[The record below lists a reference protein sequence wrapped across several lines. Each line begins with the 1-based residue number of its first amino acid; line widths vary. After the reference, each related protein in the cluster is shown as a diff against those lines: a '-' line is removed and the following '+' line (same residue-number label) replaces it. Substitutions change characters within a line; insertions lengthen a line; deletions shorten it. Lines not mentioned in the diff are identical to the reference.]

1 MKGSPKMRRT
11 THGLRCLPYFAIIL
25 LSSIFVVACADEPAP
40 IKGGGASSPTPA
52 TQDSNFRKLKLPLGV
67 SLEAP
72 KNWWV
77 LDEHYNATIET
88 AVEAGLNLAGVDLP
102 AGKTVTVFRAN
113 SMPKT
118 TYAAI
123 SVEVA
128 DSELD
133 ETALRNASSKELEE
147 IADEIKKTLP
157 TWLAINNFE
166 LIEFSGVRRE
176 FVNKYPALV
185 IEYKRSGI
193 RGPVVVLMTWFHL
206 KDKQVR
212 LNLSYRESEER
223 LWKPII
229 EYVRQSLSV
238 IEK

>member
-1 MKGSPKMRRT
+1 
-11 THGLRCLPYFAIIL
+11 
-25 LSSIFVVACADEPAP
+25 
-40 IKGGGASSPTPA
+40 
-52 TQDSNFRKLKLPLGV
+52 LPLGV